1 MRVKGCRGVL
11 LIGKTRRHKGVQGGL
26 FSKLLIDTQEP
37 FSIKNMFN
45 DKQLSFGKLLE
56 KNGSVSIHDKTI
68 QYLAVETY
76 NISNGL
82 SPPLS
87 SDTFK
92 GTIIQI
98 GKALINDCLRVSS
111 VLKILHSQYL

>member
-1 MRVKGCRGVL
+1 
-11 LIGKTRRHKGVQGGL
+11 
-26 FSKLLIDTQEP
+26 
-37 FSIKNMFN
+37 MFN
-45 DKQLSFGKLLE
+45 DKQSSFGKLLE

-68 QYLAVETY
+68 QYLAAETY